1 MPFVTALVVTADGE
15 QPGVLALGARV
26 GLHGDGV
33 ETGDGAEPGLQLV
46 DHQLVAQGL
55 VPWGEGVQLG
65 EFRPGD
71 GDHLT
76 GGVELHGAGAQGN
89 HRLVQRQ
96 VLVLQLLEVTQHL
109 GFAVVGIEHRM
120 AQVAAAARQVG
131 RDAADDDGLVQL
143 ADVETVVGAEED
155 AEELFH
161 GVRRAGF
168 VEADP
173 QLAAAE
179 DAQVDARRL
188 GRLDDGGLAA
198 ADIQGQ
204 GVEEVLVVALDA
216 LARQAFGEDG
226 GEPVDALGDALQ
238 ALGAVVD
245 GVAAGDIGQQH
256 LGGTDVG
263 VGLLAADVLF
273 AGLQGHAQG
282 DVAAGVLGNADDA
295 PGHGALEFVAGG
307 EEGSVGTA
315 IAHGYAEALGRAE
328 HHVRAQLAGRGE
340 QQQAEQV
347 GADAGQGLLVVQL
360 FDQRPQVA
368 DLAVGIRVLQQGA
381 EHLVPRQ
388 VIHMVHHQVEAERL
402 GAGLHHRDGL
412 RMAVF
417 VDEEQVALRLGHALG
432 QGHGFGG
439 GGGLVE
445 QRGAGQVEAGEVDG
459 QLLEVQQRLQA
470 ALGDFRLVGGV
481 GGVPA
486 GVFQHVAQDHRGR
499 EGAVVTHA
507 DQAGPQLVLLGI
519 AAQPG
524 QGAAF
529 VQRRGQVQGPIE
541 ADRRRHR
548 LHEQLVAAGKAQG
561 LEHGLL
567 FDLVRTQVATEEG
580 IWLLEL
586 GQRGHLGHG
595 LDLVRPHSTAEK
607 QKASTSEAF

>member
-1 MPFVTALVVTADGE
+1 MHA
-15 QPGVLALGARV
+15 
-26 GLHGDGV
+26 DGV

-55 VPWGEGVQLG
+55 LPRGEGVQLG
-65 EFRPGD
+65 ELGPGD
-71 GDHLT
+71 GDHLA
-76 GGVELHGAGAQGN
+76 GGVQLHGAGAQGN

-109 GFAVVGIEHRM
+109 GFAVVGVEYR
-120 AQVAAAARQVG
+120 VAEVTAAARQVRG
-131 RDAADDDGLVQL
+131 YAADYDGLVQF

-155 AEELFH
+155 AEELLH
-161 GVRRAGF
+161 RVRRAGF

-188 GRLDDGGLAA
+188 GRFDDGGLAA
-198 ADIQGQ
+198 TDVQGQ
-204 GVEEVLVVALDA
+204 GVEEVLVVTLDA
-216 LARQAFGEDG
+216 FARQALGEDG

-263 VGLLAADVLF
+263 VGLLAADVLL

-282 DVAAGVLGNADDA
+282 DVATGVLGDTDDA
-295 PGHGALEFVAGG
+295 PGHGALELVAGG
-307 EEGSVGTA
+307 EEGRVGTA
-315 IAHGYAEALGRAE
+315 VAHRHTEALGRAE
-328 HHVRAQLAGRGE
+328 DHVRAQLAGRGE

-360 FDQRPQVA
+360 IDQRPQVT
-368 DLAVGIRVLQQGA
+368 DFAVGIRVLQQGA
-381 EHLVPRQ
+381 EHLVLRQ
-388 VIHMVHHQVEAERL
+388 VIHMIHHQLEAEGV

-412 RMAVF
+412 RVAVL

-439 GGGLVE
+439 GGGFVE

-519 AAQPG
+519 AAQPR
-524 QGAAF
+524 QRAPL
-529 VQRRGQVQGPIE
+529 VQRRRQVQGPIE

-548 LHEQLVAAGKAQG
+548 LHDQLVEGGEAQG

-567 FDLVRTQVATEEG
+567 FDLVRAQVATEEG

-595 LDLVRPHSTAEK
+595 LDLVRPHSTAKK